1 MQKIELITRYGLATA
16 KIGRYTNGH
25 VGIQLFQDGI
35 PLVKIS
41 ANLPDTDIEP
51 REFHF
56 NTNDAGSMKEDVLKS
71 GHFEDTG
78 KVDNS
83 GWCEYP
89 VFKLKDHVE
98 IVEN

>member
-1 MQKIELITRYGLATA
+1 MQKIEIKTQYGWSTA

-25 VGIQLFQDGI
+25 IGIQLFQDGM
-35 PLVKIS
+35 PLAKIS
-41 ANLPDTDIEP
+41 TNLNDIELEP

-56 NTNDAGSMKEDVLKS
+56 DDNNCGSIKEDVLKS

-78 KVDNS
+78 KVDKS

-98 IVEN
+98 VVEG

>member
-1 MQKIELITRYGLATA
+1 MQKIEIKTQYGWSTA

-25 VGIQLFQDGI
+25 IGIQLFQGGS

-41 ANLPDTDIEP
+41 TNLPDTNIDS

-56 NTNDAGSMKEDVLKS
+56 NSNDAGTLKDDVLNS

-78 KVDNS
+78 KSEKS
-83 GWCEYP
+83 GFCEYP
-89 VFKLKDHVE
+89 LFRLKDHVE
-98 IVEN
+98 VVER

>member
-1 MQKIELITRYGLATA
+1 MQKIEIKTEYGWATA
-16 KIGRYTNGH
+16 KIGRYPNGH
-25 VGIQLFQDGI
+25 IGIQLFQDRI
-35 PLVKIS
+35 PLTKIS
-41 ANLPDTDIEP
+41 ANLADTDIDS

-56 NTNDAGSMKEDVLKS
+56 NSNDAGSMKEDVLKS

-98 IVEN
+98 IVEA